1 MFTTVLLNST
11 HVVKDGNNNRL
22 IYNFP
27 QAKTLKNNAIV
38 LDGLAV
44 FYSWYNIS
52 SKYQNNQL
60 SYNWFN
66 SAGTGY
72 TTFFITIPD
81 GFYSIRE
88 LNAYIQSVF
97 VTNNH
102 YLVNTLTNKKYF
114 LLEIVENSNFYS
126 IQVNSYAVNQA
137 YLTSQTWTIPAG
149 ANWTVSSTILQPQFI
164 INQNGFRNLI
174 GFSAGAFP
182 PINSPA
188 TGITYS
194 SLSSVCPQVSP
205 VNSLIVRCNLVSS
218 DYSIPTDVLTSFHIN
233 ANWGEIVSFNP
244 SNANPIKIRDGVY
257 ERIEITICDQDY
269 NNVSIID
276 PSMVVRLLI
285 Q

>member
-1 MFTTVLLNST
+1 MYTTILLNSN

-22 IYNFP
+22 THAFP
-27 QAKTLKNNAIV
+27 QAKTFKDNAIV
-38 LDGLAV
+38 LDGANL

-52 SKYQNNQL
+52 AKYQNNQL
-60 SYNWFN
+60 SYSWIN
-66 SAGTGY
+66 STGNGY
-72 TTFFITIPD
+72 TTFNITIPD
-81 GFYSIRE
+81 GFYSIPQ

-149 ANWTVSSTILQPQFI
+149 ATWSVGATVLQPQFI

-174 GFSAGAFP
+174 GYSAGSFP
-182 PINSPA
+182 PINNPA
-188 TGITYS
+188 TGVTYS

-218 DYSIPTDVLTSFHIN
+218 NYSIPTDVLTSFHIN
-233 ANWGEIVSFNP
+233 ANFGEIISFNP

-257 ERIEITICDQDY
+257 ERIEITICDQDF
-269 NNVSIID
+269 NNISIID

>member
-11 HVVKDGNNNRL
+11 NVVKDGNNNRL
-22 IYNFP
+22 TYNFP
-27 QAKTLKNNAIV
+27 QAKTFKNNAIV

-52 SKYQNNQL
+52 AKYQNNQL
-60 SYNWFN
+60 SYSWIN
-66 SAGTGY
+66 STGTGY
-72 TTFFITIPD
+72 TTSTITIPD
-81 GFYSIRE
+81 GFYSVPS

-149 ANWTVSSTILQPQFI
+149 ATWTVGATVLQPQFI
-164 INQNGFRNLI
+164 INQNGFRDLI
-174 GFSAGAFP
+174 GYSAGSFP
-182 PINSPA
+182 PINTPA

-233 ANWGEIVSFNP
+233 ANWGEVISFNP

-257 ERIEITICDQDY
+257 ERIEITICDQNY
-269 NNVSIID
+269 NSISIID